1 MKLTFDE
8 IKNIVFGAEQISEK
22 EGYFCFHRFTES
34 ERTAYSDSADFM
46 RKTNATSGIRL
57 DFYTDAKALSFD
69 YKMVN
74 ASSRNFVSFDVFIN
88 GIFSD
93 TVTYSDAEAE
103 FIGSYTKTL
112 PEGKKRITIFL
123 PNLYSMQI
131 KNFVLEDV
139 AFLKSYKHK
148 MKIVSYGDSITQ
160 GYDAC
165 ISSNSYINQLSY
177 MLDGFVYNKAIGG
190 DIFRPVLVEKKT
202 FTPDI
207 VTIAYGTNDWSKCSE
222 EEFVSN
228 MSSFIRNITANY
240 KASKIFVI
248 TPIFRKDNEKTV
260 QLGTFDE
267 MVAMI
272 SDECKKYEN
281 INVIKGQDILPHSD
295 LIYVKDGLHPNDIG
309 MLLYSSNLYKEMLKV
324 L

>member
-1 MKLTFDE
+1 MKLSFDE
-8 IKNIVFGAEQISEK
+8 IKNIVFGAEQISQK

-34 ERTAYSDSADFM
+34 EKLAYSDSADFT

-57 DFYTDAKALSFD
+57 DFCTDAKVLSFD
-69 YKMVN
+69 YKMMN
-74 ASSRNFVSFDVFIN
+74 ASSRDFVSFDIFIN

-93 TVTYSDAEAE
+93 TVTYTDAEAE
-103 FIGSYTKTL
+103 IIGNYTKTL
-112 PEGKKRITIFL
+112 PAGKKRITIFL

-148 MKIVSYGDSITQ
+148 TKIVSYGDSITQ
-160 GYDAC
+160 GYDAR

-190 DIFRPVLVEKKT
+190 DIFRPVLIEEKT
-202 FTPDI
+202 FSPDM
-207 VTIAYGTNDWSKCSE
+207 VTVAYGTNDWSKCSK
-222 EEFVSN
+222 EEFVRN
-228 MSSFIRNITANY
+228 MSSFIENIAANY
-240 KASKIFVI
+240 KDSKIFVI
-248 TPIFRKDNEKTV
+248 TPIWRKDNQKSV
-260 QLGTFDE
+260 QFGTFDE
-267 MVAMI
+267 MVTLI
-272 SDECKKYEN
+272 SNECIKYEN

-295 LIYVKDGLHPNDIG
+295 LLYKKDGLHPNDMG
-309 MLLYSSNLYKEMLKV
+309 MLLYSSNLYREMLKV